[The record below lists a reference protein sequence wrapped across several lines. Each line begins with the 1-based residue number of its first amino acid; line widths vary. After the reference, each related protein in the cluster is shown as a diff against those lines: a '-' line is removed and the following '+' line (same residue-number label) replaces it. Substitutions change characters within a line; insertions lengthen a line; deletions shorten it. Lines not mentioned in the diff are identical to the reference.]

1 MVGQEVNSGRR
12 ERRAT
17 QQPLCSQRC
26 AAPRAV
32 TLNGL
37 HRVIRA
43 GRIKAAGSAKKRPKQ
58 ELIGAKEKQQQAGAQ
73 AVMFGGEGVAPSA
86 LVSSSTSSRSI
97 AGNGAVATEL
107 RG

>member
-1 MVGQEVNSGRR
+1 M
-12 ERRAT
+12 AA
-17 QQPLCSQRC
+17 QQPLGSQHC

-43 GRIKAAGSAKKRPKQ
+43 GRIIAAGSAEEWSEQK
-58 ELIGAKEKQQQAGAQ
+58 LVGAKEKQQQAGAQ
-73 AVMFGGEGVAPSA
+73 AVVFGGAGVAPSA

-97 AGNGAVATEL
+97 AANGAVATEL

>member
-1 MVGQEVNSGRR
+1 M
-12 ERRAT
+12 AA
-17 QQPLCSQRC
+17 QQPLGSQRC
-26 AAPRAV
+26 AATRAV

-43 GRIKAAGSAKKRPKQ
+43 GRIEAAGSAKKRAEQ
-58 ELIGAKEKQQQAGAQ
+58 ELIGAKEKQQKTGAQ
-73 AVMFGGEGVAPSA
+73 AVVFGGVGAAPSA

-97 AGNGAVATEL
+97 AANGAVATEL